1 MCLTRIEESGNL
13 SHIIKVCD
21 KYFLPQMINSIER
34 DQNCSTSPSPLIL
47 RAFYAT
53 SIFVRDYNVV
63 YVVLVP
69 IKLNSTAI
77 LSGIKVYRLRLN

>member
-1 MCLTRIEESGNL
+1 
-13 SHIIKVCD
+13 
-21 KYFLPQMINSIER
+21 MINSIER

-53 SIFVRDYNVV
+53 SIFVRDYNEV

-69 IKLNSTAI
+69 IKLNSTAV
-77 LSGIKVYRLRLN
+77 LSGIKVYRLRLNLKKKNTRNSNLKVNCFWCQWGGGF